1 LILLEFDDEVRLSVV
16 FKNKATILKIDSKG
30 FTILV
35 HICCSVDSHFFLE
48 KLQKDYPD
56 EKLTG
61 FFYDPNIHPYS
72 EYQLRLLD
80 VKRSCKRLGI
90 DLLEG
95 EYDYENWLEAVR
107 GLENEPEK
115 GARCEVCFD
124 KRFSV
129 SAQKALSL
137 GETKITTTLLVSPL
151 KSQEQL
157 KRVGDEFYEK
167 NGVEFIAVDYRSGG
181 GTQDQSQVTKKEQ
194 LYRQDYC
201 GCIFGLTMQ
210 REQQEKLMDEMFSPI
225 SNTILPASIEER
237 LAMYTKRNKL
247 EDAGINY
254 KIIKQK
260 FLNYRQFNL
269 KLTEGKRTSIPAYAL
284 SYSTLPRKRA
294 QGKVEFSH
302 KNLHYL
308 NREEIKFITLEE
320 FNLLAKRDYKDIN
333 SLVFNPPNFEEEL
346 TTREQLTGSNYDLTP
361 IIVVEHISD
370 KKLTLQLDAKTYE
383 DTKEKLIII

>member
-1 LILLEFDDEVRLSVV
+1 M
-16 FKNKATILKIDSKG
+16 
-30 FTILV
+30 LV

-48 KLQKDYPD
+48 KLQRDYPD

-80 VKRSCKRLGI
+80 VQRSCKKLGI
-90 DLLEG
+90 EVLEG
-95 EYDYENWLEAVR
+95 PYDYENWLQAVR

-129 SAQKALSL
+129 SAEKALEL
-137 GETKITTTLLVSPL
+137 GEDKITTTLLVSPL

-157 KRVGDEFYEK
+157 KRVGDAFYEK
-167 NGVEFIAVDYRSGG
+167 NGVEFIAVDYRADG
-181 GTQDQSQVTKKEQ
+181 GTQDQSRVTKEEQ

-210 REQQEKLMDEMFSPI
+210 REQQDRLMDEMFS
-225 SNTILPASIEER
+225 SVSHSTLPASIEER
-237 LAMYTKRNKL
+237 LEMYKYRMELDEKQ
-247 EDAGINY
+247 IPY

-260 FLNYRQFNL
+260 FLNYRQFNF
-269 KLTEGKRTSIPAYAL
+269 KLIKGKKEVIPAYAL

-294 QGKVEFSH
+294 QGRIEFEDN
-302 KNLHYL
+302 NLHYF
-308 NREEIKFITLEE
+308 NREEVKFITLEH
-320 FNLLAKRDYKDIN
+320 FN
-333 SLVFNPPNFEEEL
+333 SLSSKKYHTVNELIFKAPDFEEEL
-346 TTREQLTGSNYDLTP
+346 QIRSSLLKSHYDLTP
-361 IIVVEHISD
+361 IIVVETILDS
-370 KKLTLQLDAKTYE
+370 KLTISLDAKTYE
-383 DTKEKLIII
+383 DVKEKIIIL

>member
-1 LILLEFDDEVRLSVV
+1 M
-16 FKNKATILKIDSKG
+16 
-30 FTILV
+30 LV

-48 KLQKDYPD
+48 KLQADYPK

-72 EYQLRLLD
+72 EYKLRLLD
-80 VKRSCKRLGI
+80 VERSCKKLGI

-95 EYDYENWLEAVR
+95 EYDYENWLQAVR

-129 SAQKALSL
+129 SAEKALEL
-137 GETKITTTLLVSPL
+137 GEKKITTTLLVSPL

-157 KRVGDEFYEK
+157 KRVGDAFYEK

-181 GTQDQSQVTKKEQ
+181 GSQDQSRVTKEEQ

-210 REQQEKLMDEMFSPI
+210 REQQDKLMDEMFSPI
-225 SNTILPASIEER
+225 SNAILPASIEER
-237 LAMYTKRNKL
+237 IEMYTYRNEL
-247 EDAGINY
+247 EDEGKEY

-260 FLNYRQFNL
+260 FLNYRQLNFRVI
-269 KLTEGKRTSIPAYAL
+269 KGKTNVLDAYAL
-284 SYSTLPRKRA
+284 SYSTLPRERA
-294 QGKVEFSH
+294 QGRVEYIL
-302 KNLHYL
+302 NDIHYF
-308 NREEIKFITLEE
+308 NREEIKFITLD
-320 FNLLAKRDYKDIN
+320 FYNQRNFTQYKTIKE
-333 SLVFNPPNFEEEL
+333 LIFNPLSQEKEL
-346 TTREQLTGSNYDLTP
+346 AFRTSINATAYDLTP
-361 IIVVEHISD
+361 IIVMHEIPEG
-370 KKLTLQLDAKTYE
+370 KLTITLQTKTYE
-383 DTKEKLIII
+383 DVKEKLIII